1 MSWTPAVPPPPV
13 EGAPTGTGLDD
24 GVADWLADANG
35 TGCGGDGDGDG
46 EALAEGLADA
56 LELGAWAVK
65 KLPLGVTVADG
76 DVLPAAEL
84 PGVVVL
90 QAVVV
95 ARTARAAP
103 PAAVSRARG
112 RAPAM
117 AVRALM
123 EPPWMGAP

>member
-24 GVADWLADANG
+24 GVAGWLADANG
-35 TGCGGDGDGDG
+35 TGCEGDGDGDG
-46 EALAEGLADA
+46 DALAEGLADE
-56 LELGAWAVK
+56 LEPGARAVK
-65 KLPLGVTVADG
+65 KLPLGVAVTDG

-84 PGVVVL
+84 PGVVV